1 METTTPPQDATPNPL
16 SQSTFCQAIAP
27 FLNEPLTCRT
37 LDTLQIN
44 LGRRCNHSCRH
55 CHHQA
60 GPDRHETMTKTTMDA
75 ILAFLPKTPVKNVDI
90 TGGAPE
96 LHPHLKDFI
105 TAIAHHGYPVN
116 VRTNLTA
123 LSLPSSTGLPEF
135 FKDHGV
141 TIIASLPCYLQENTD
156 KQRGHGV
163 HQQSIQMLE
172 TLNNLGF
179 GIDPRLTLNL
189 VHNPGGPFLPA
200 SQHDLEAIYRKELRE
215 RHGIHFNDLLT
226 ITNAPLGNFLNDLHH
241 TNTADAYQDLC
252 RTNFNP
258 DTIPGLMCQHQL
270 TVGWDGHLYDCDFN
284 LAANLPIH
292 THKTIHTATLHDLLP
307 RPVVTGDHCFACTAG
322 HGSSCQGALV
332 TQ

>member
-1 METTTPPQDATPNPL
+1 METTAPSPETTSNPL

-27 FLNEPLTCRT
+27 FLCEPLTCRS
-37 LDTLQIN
+37 LDTLQVN

-75 ILAFLPKTPVKNVDI
+75 ILTFLPKTPVKTVDI

-156 KQRGHGV
+156 KQRGLGV
-163 HQQSIQMLE
+163 HHKSIQMLQ
-172 TLNNLGF
+172 TLNSLGY
-179 GIDPRLTLNL
+179 GIDPDLHLCL
-189 VHNPGGPFLPA
+189 VYNPGGPYLPT
-200 SQHDLEAIYRKELRE
+200 SQHDLEAIYRKELHE
-215 RHGIHFNDLLT
+215 RHDLQFHHLLT
-226 ITNAPLGNFLNDLHH
+226 ITNMPLGNFLNDLHNTNQVQNYHNLLH
-241 TNTADAYQDLC
+241 TS
-252 RTNFNP
+252 FNP
-258 DTIPGLMCQHQL
+258 DTIPGLMCQNQI
-270 TVGWDGHLYDCDFN
+270 TIGWDGRLYDCDFN

-292 THKTIHTATLHDLLP
+292 NHKTIHTATLSDLLP